1 MSKLIMNNSLFA
13 ASLRLLLLLG
23 GLAPTAWSLES
34 DREQPIQITADS
46 AIRDEIAGET
56 RYEGNVVLIQG
67 SLKITADQ
75 LSISHRA
82 NDAERIVA
90 TGRPATLVQQPSQD
104 QEPVDASANR
114 IEYIRSQDLV
124 RLLND
129 ARVAQSGSTLSGE
142 QIDYLLT
149 QRSVRAAG
157 TTGGAGK
164 GRVQVVIPP
173 KNLRAPNLDG

>member
-1 MSKLIMNNSLFA
+1 MTNSLCA
-13 ASLRLLLLLG
+13 ALLPLLFFLSG
-23 GLAPTAWSLES
+23 TVKTAWSLES
-34 DREQPIQITADS
+34 DRDQPIQITADS

-56 RYEGNVVLIQG
+56 RYEGNVVLTQG
-67 SLKITADQ
+67 SLIITADR

-114 IEYIRSQDLV
+114 IEYVLSQDLV
-124 RLLND
+124 RLLHD

-142 QIDYLLT
+142 RIDYLLR

-157 TTGGAGK
+157 TKGDASK

-173 KNLRAPNLDG
+173 KNLRETNLDG